1 MLVRIAAVQAVSV
14 ATLLNPAKR
23 LKPKARF
30 NWVVSD
36 IYRRLLVWK
45 YELQAKFTGR
55 GYYCGA
61 LHGES
66 DYNLTINS
74 DRTVSCNCQDYDGS
88 GHMGDLRKNSFE
100 EIYFG
105 PVAQKLRD
113 DLAKGK
119 MPIPICARCGDLK
132 RLASRNAKPP
142 EVRLPHRGMLLENT
156 VRCNVD
162 CTGCARETAAGLR
175 VDKQLQMSLADME
188 KMGEMMSRLGMK
200 QIFYLNLGEPFL
212 SPTIGQELPMLRKK
226 NPDCRIV
233 TSTNGIL
240 LNTDAKREAALN
252 FSHIFFSVHGITDA
266 MSEKYMHRGSFTKAY
281 EAMQAMAEYRN
292 ARGLTQPILEWKYL
306 LFNWND
312 HPKHLERAIEM
323 AREAKLDFI
332 SFWPTNNPFYGIS
345 WRWRLGR
352 LKHIGVAS
360 WKGREVDLRPEGRR
374 GTPTH
379 PFLAEGLPQ
388 PA

>member
-1 MLVRIAAVQAVSV
+1 VKAPRSPSNVR
-14 ATLLNPAKR
+14 NPKR
-23 LKPKARF
+23 RF

-36 IYRRLLVWK
+36 CVRKFLVVYLEWR
-45 YELQAKFTGR
+45 AKITGR

-66 DYNLTINS
+66 EYNLTINS
-74 DRTVSCNCQDYDGS
+74 DRTVSCNCQDYEGI
-88 GHMGDLRKNSFE
+88 GHIGDLRKNTFE
-100 EIYFG
+100 EVYFG
-105 PVAQKLRD
+105 TVAQRFRD
-113 DLAKGK
+113 ELARGK
-119 MPIPICARCGDLK
+119 MPIPTCVRCGDLK
-132 RLASRNAKPP
+132 RLPSGNAKPP
-142 EVRLPHRGMLLENT
+142 EVRLPQRGMLLENT

-162 CTGCARETAAGLR
+162 CTGCARGNAAEIR
-175 VDKQLQMSLADME
+175 VNRQLQMPLAEME
-188 KMGEMMSRLGMK
+188 QMADLMSRLGMK

-212 SPTIGQELPMLRKK
+212 SPTIYQELPLLRRK

-233 TSTNGIL
+233 TSTNGML
-240 LNTDAKREAALN
+240 LDTDAKREAALN
-252 FSHIFFSVHGITDA
+252 FSHIFFSVHGISDE

-281 EAMQAMAEYRN
+281 AAMKEMVAYRD

-312 HPKHLERAIEM
+312 HPKQLTRAIEM

-332 SFWPTNNPFYGIS
+332 SFWPTSNPFYGIS

-352 LKHIGVAS
+352 LNHIGAAS

-379 PFLAEGLPQ
+379 PYFTESAKAG
-388 PA
+388 

>member
-1 MLVRIAAVQAVSV
+1 M

-36 IYRRLLVWK
+36 IIRKLLVWK
-45 YELQAKFTGR
+45 TEWHAKLTGR
-55 GYYCGA
+55 GYYCAA

-66 DYNLTINS
+66 EYNITINS
-74 DRTVSCNCQDYDGS
+74 DRTVSCNCQDYEGI
-88 GHMGDLRKNSFE
+88 GHIGDLRKNSFE
-100 EIYFG
+100 EIYRG
-105 PVAQKLRD
+105 PVAQKFRD
-113 DLAKGK
+113 DLAEGI
-119 MPIPICARCGDLK
+119 MPIPTCVRCGDLK
-132 RLASRNAKPP
+132 RLPARGAKPP
-142 EVRLPHRGMLLENT
+142 EVKLPHRGMLLENT

-162 CTGCARETAAGLR
+162 CTGCARETAASLR

-188 KMGEMMSRLGMK
+188 QMGDLMSGLGMK

-212 SPTIGQELPMLRKK
+212 SPTIGQELPMLRNK

-240 LNTDAKREAALN
+240 LNTDAKREAALH

-266 MSEKYMHRGSFTKAY
+266 MCEKYMHRGNFDKAY
-281 EAMQAMAEYRN
+281 EAMKLMAEYRN
-292 ARGLTQPILEWKYL
+292 KRGLTQPILEWKYL

-312 HPKHLERAIEM
+312 HPKHIERAIEM

-345 WRWRLGR
+345 WRWRLGMF
-352 LKHIGVAS
+352 KHIGVAS

-379 PFLAEGLPQ
+379 PYFTTAAATGT
-388 PA
+388 A